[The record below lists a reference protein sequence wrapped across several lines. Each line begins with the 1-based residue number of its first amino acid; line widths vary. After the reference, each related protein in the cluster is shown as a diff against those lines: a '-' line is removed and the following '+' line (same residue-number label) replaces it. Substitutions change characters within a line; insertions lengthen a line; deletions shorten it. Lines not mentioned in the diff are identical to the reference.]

1 MCEHHIFPVTVRGT
15 FDGTVI
21 VNAMPFGVMTDTSH
35 RQSRRTKW
43 NTLFI
48 DLLCRARLLRI
59 VSRYHPMT
67 EEYQTAR
74 LLFDIVT
81 RLAFPVA
88 GPYLLFFFWS

>member
-1 MCEHHIFPVTVRGT
+1 M
-15 FDGTVI
+15 
-21 VNAMPFGVMTDTSH
+21 
-35 RQSRRTKW
+35 
-43 NTLFI
+43 
-48 DLLCRARLLRI
+48 RI

-88 GPYLLFFFWS
+88 TLTCCPSSFGHSVHHDYDEALPGSG